1 MTILQLD
8 PPIPMNCPKGDGLA
22 IFVIDYGIEHSLMWV
37 IGIDNNREIWT
48 FPNEKVKLQ
57 KNITIGRTG
66 PT

>member
-8 PPIPMNCPKGDGLA
+8 PPIPISCPKGDGLA
-22 IFVIDYGIEHSLMWV
+22 MFIIDYGIEHSLMWV
-37 IGIDNNREIWT
+37 IGIDNTREIWT

-66 PT
+66 PN